1 MFSYVNKVTGWKGAA
16 LPQPCTEE
24 DFSRIVHDARTGD
37 VCAQLRDLLE
47 DRRRGS
53 IDADEYVERKRALKM
68 QLPAFC
74 FHAVFGGKAR
84 KVENAVPS
92 GLSIYDLDNVAA
104 PAERWEQIR
113 KVLEEKSVLSAVA
126 LVHITPSGEG
136 LRIVFAVPQGMDIA
150 KAQQWLSTQ
159 IGDTQFDVACKD
171 LARCSFAVPE
181 DYILFINKKV
191 LFGKEPTA
199 IVATP
204 ASIALDKLTDMDA
217 AQDAQPSPVEREFPT
232 TYNGVPYK
240 NIVDT
245 LVQQLGGVPEHGSRN
260 NFIFTLACHLRYLC
274 DDNAAWVKSIIPTF
288 GELRSKVDATVESA
302 CRRNQSHMM
311 PALVKRVLLL
321 ARMENE
327 QKGNEDSDGQPQMPA
342 QLPPLIE
349 LLVSNTPDIYKPAV
363 AHAVF
368 PSLGAHLWRTRF
380 KYIDNEEHEATLMC
394 ILMAGTGAGKNCI
407 NEPIK
412 RIMAD
417 IRERDRENMR
427 REREWKEEMNT
438 KGSNKDKRKRPEG
451 LIIQEVDP
459 DMTNPAF
466 VMRMAEAQG
475 HFLYAKMNEL
485 DQFDALRG
493 SGRGGQQF
501 RIMCLAF
508 DPNNQ
513 YGQTRVGTQS
523 VTERVTIRFN
533 WNASTTI
540 TKGQRYFSHVLTDG
554 PISRINFC
562 TIPEREIGASIPEYG
577 TYTED
582 FDERLRP
589 YIENL
594 TAASGLID
602 IPEAAQLARQLRREM
617 AEFSVMSGSR
627 TYENLSF
634 RATVIAWLKACV
646 LYVAQGRQWNKC
658 IEDFVRWSLKYDMWC
673 KMRFFYDAI
682 EQAETTAPRGT
693 ERGPRNLLQ
702 QLPDE
707 FCEADVI
714 SARIRN
720 GMDAKGADTLIR
732 VWKSRSYILEVKQDN
747 LSNTNTDR
755 TYRKLKFRQ
764 DGIDIN
770 ENRA

>member
-1 MFSYVNKVTGWKGAA
+1 MFSYVNKVTGRAGAA

-53 IDADEYVERKRALKM
+53 IDADEYVERKRALKI

-181 DYILFINKKV
+181 DYILYQNKEV
-191 LFGKEPTA
+191 LFGEPTA
-199 IVATP
+199 IVATT
-204 ASIALDKLTDMDA
+204 ASIALDQLTDTDA
-217 AQDAQPSPVEREFPT
+217 AQDAKPSTVESNYPT

-274 DDNAAWVKSIIPTF
+274 DDNAAWLKSIIPTF
-288 GELRSKVDATVESA
+288 GELKSKVDVTVESA
-302 CRRNQSHMM
+302 CRRIQTRIM
-311 PALVKRVLLL
+311 PAIVKRAVLL
-321 ARMENE
+321 AKRENE
-327 QKGNEDSDGQPQMPA
+327 QGSDDEDDQPPQMPA
-342 QLPPLIE
+342 VLPPLIE

-368 PSLGAHLWRTRF
+368 PSLGAHLWHTRF
-380 KYIDNEEHEATLMC
+380 KYIDNKEHEATLMC
-394 ILMAGTGAGKNCI
+394 VLMAGTGAGKDCI
-407 NEPIK
+407 SDPIDH
-412 RIMAD
+412 IMAD

-427 REREWKEEMNT
+427 REREWKEQMNT
-438 KGSNKDKRKRPEG
+438 RGANKDKNKRPEG

-475 HFLYAKMNEL
+475 HFLYARMNEL

-523 VTERVTIRFN
+523 ITERVTVRFN
-533 WNASTTI
+533 WNASTTVK
-540 TKGQRYFSHVLTDG
+540 KGQQYFSRVLTDG

-562 TIPEREIGASIPEYG
+562 TIPEREIGAPMPVYG
-577 TYTED
+577 KYAAD

-589 YIENL
+589 YIDNL
-594 TAASGLID
+594 TAANGFID
-602 IPEAAQLARQLRREM
+602 VPEAARLAEQLRDEM
-617 AEFSVMSGSR
+617 AEFSVTSGSR

-634 RATVIAWLKACV
+634 RANVIAWLKACV
-646 LYVAQGRQWNKC
+646 LYVAQGRHWDRR

-682 EQAETTAPRGT
+682 EEAENTTLRRT
-693 ERGPRNLLQ
+693 QRGPLNLLQ
-702 QLPDE
+702 QLPNE
-707 FCEADVI
+707 FSETDVI
-714 SARIRN
+714 NARLRN
-720 GMDAKGADTLIR
+720 GMNGQEAKHMIR
-732 VWKSRSYILEVKQDN
+732 VWKNRCYIIEASPDN
-747 LSNTNTDR
+747 PNDNNNTR
-755 TYRKLKFRQ
+755 MYRKLKFK
-764 DGIDIN
+764 GWN
-770 ENRA
+770 

>member
-1 MFSYVNKVTGWKGAA
+1 MFSYVNKVTGRAGAA

-24 DFSRIVHDARTGD
+24 DFSRIVRDARTGD
-37 VCAQLRDLLE
+37 ICAQLRDLLE

-92 GLSIYDLDNVAA
+92 GLSIYDIDNVAA

-113 KVLEEKSVLSAVA
+113 KVLEEKGVLSAVA

-150 KAQQWLSTQ
+150 QAQQWLSTQ

-181 DYILFINKKV
+181 DYLLYQNKDV
-191 LFGKEPTA
+191 LFGEAPA

-204 ASIALDKLTDMDA
+204 ASIAFDKLTDTDA
-217 AQDAQPSPVEREFPT
+217 AQDTQPSPVEREFPT

-240 NIVDT
+240 NIIDT

-260 NFIFTLACHLRYLC
+260 NFIFTLACHLRYIC
-274 DDNAAWVKSIIPTF
+274 DNNAAWIKSIIPTF
-288 GELRSKVDATVESA
+288 GELKSKVDVTVESA
-302 CRRNQSHMM
+302 CRRIQTRIM
-311 PALVKRVLLL
+311 PAIVKRAVLL
-321 ARMENE
+321 AQQDNE
-327 QKGNEDSDGQPQMPA
+327 PETDGDDDQPPQMPTE
-342 QLPPLIE
+342 LPPLIE
-349 LLVSNTPDIYKPAV
+349 LLVSCTPDIYKPAV

-380 KYIDNEEHEATLMC
+380 RYIDNEEHEATLMNV
-394 ILMAGTGAGKNCI
+394 LMAGTGAGKNCI
-407 NEPIK
+407 SEPIN

-427 REREWKEEMNT
+427 REREWKEQMNT
-438 KGSNKDKRKRPEG
+438 RGANKDKNKRPEG

-466 VMRMAEAQG
+466 VMRMQEAQG
-475 HFLYAKMNEL
+475 HFLYAKMNEI

-523 VTERVTIRFN
+523 ITERVTVRFN

-540 TKGQRYFSHVLTDG
+540 RKGQLYFAKVLTDG

-562 TIPEREIGASIPEYG
+562 TIPSREIGSSIPAYG
-577 TYTED
+577 MYPAD
-582 FDERLRP
+582 FDEQLRP

-594 TAASGLID
+594 TAANGLID
-602 IPEAAQLARQLRREM
+602 VPEAARLAEQLLREM

-627 TYENLSF
+627 TFENLSF
-634 RATVIAWLKACV
+634 RANVIAWLKACV
-646 LYVAQGRQWNKC
+646 LYVAQGRRWDRR

-673 KMRFFYDAI
+673 KMRFFYKAI
-682 EQAETTAPRGT
+682 EETENTAPRST
-693 ERGPRNLLQ
+693 QRGPQNLLQ
-702 QLPDE
+702 LLPDE
-707 FCEADVI
+707 FTEADVVSI
-714 SARIRN
+714 RLRN
-720 GMDAKGADTLIR
+720 GMDAKGARHMIQ
-732 VWKSRSYILEVKQDN
+732 VWKNRCYIDAVTVN
-747 LSNTNTDR
+747 LSFSDC
-755 TYRKLKFRQ
+755 TYKKLKFRQ
-764 DGIDIN
+764 NGIDLN
-770 ENRA
+770 KNRA

>member
-1 MFSYVNKVTGWKGAA
+1 MFSYVNKVTGRAGAA

-24 DFSRIVHDARTGD
+24 DFSRIVRDARTGD

-53 IDADEYVERKRALKM
+53 IDADEYVERKRALKI

-113 KVLEEKSVLSAVA
+113 KVLDEKGVLSAVA

-150 KAQQWLSTQ
+150 QAQQWLSTQ

-181 DYILFINKKV
+181 DYILYRDKEV
-191 LFGKEPTA
+191 LFGEAPTT

-204 ASIALDKLTDMDA
+204 AAVAFDKLTDTDA
-217 AQDAQPSPVEREFPT
+217 AQGTKPSTVEREFPT

-274 DDNAAWVKSIIPTF
+274 DDNAAWLKSIIPTF

-311 PALVKRVLLL
+311 PAIVKRTLLL
-321 ARMENE
+321 ARMGNE
-327 QKGNEDSDGQPQMPA
+327 QDITEDGDGQPLMPVD
-342 QLPPLIE
+342 LPPLIE
-349 LLVSNTPDIYKPAV
+349 LLLSNTPDIYKPAV

-368 PSLGAHLWRTRF
+368 PALGAHLWRTRF
-380 KYIDNEEHEATLMC
+380 CYIDNVEHEATLMNV
-394 ILMAGTGAGKNCI
+394 LMAGTGAGKNCI

-417 IRERDRENMR
+417 IRARDLVNRE
-427 REREWKEEMNT
+427 REREWKEQMNT
-438 KGSNKDKRKRPEG
+438 RSANKDKYKRPDG
-451 LIIQEVDP
+451 LVIQIVDP

-466 VMRMAEAQG
+466 VMRMAEAQE

-485 DQFDALRG
+485 DQFDSLRG
-493 SGRGGQQF
+493 NGRGGQQF

-508 DPNNQ
+508 DPDNE

-533 WNASTTI
+533 WNAATTVS
-540 TKGQRYFSHVLTDG
+540 KGQKYFSRVLTDG

-577 TYTED
+577 KYTAD

-602 IPEAAQLARQLRREM
+602 VPEAAQLAERLRKEM

-627 TYENLSF
+627 TFENLSF
-634 RATVIAWLKACV
+634 RANVIAWLKACV
-646 LYVAQGRQWNKC
+646 LYVAQGRRWDQR

-673 KMRFFYDAI
+673 KMRFFYNAI
-682 EQAETTAPRGT
+682 EEAENTAPRST
-693 ERGPRNLLQ
+693 QRGPQNLLQ
-702 QLPDE
+702 RLPEE
-707 FCEADVI
+707 FTEADVV
-714 SARIRN
+714 SVRLRN
-720 GMDAKGADTLIR
+720 GMKANAAKDMIK
-732 VWKSRSYILEVKQDN
+732 VWKSRHYIEDVSDGRSI
-747 LSNTNTDR
+747 SNNEHL
-755 TYRKLKFRQ
+755 YRKLKFKQ
-764 DGIDIN
+764 WN
-770 ENRA
+770 